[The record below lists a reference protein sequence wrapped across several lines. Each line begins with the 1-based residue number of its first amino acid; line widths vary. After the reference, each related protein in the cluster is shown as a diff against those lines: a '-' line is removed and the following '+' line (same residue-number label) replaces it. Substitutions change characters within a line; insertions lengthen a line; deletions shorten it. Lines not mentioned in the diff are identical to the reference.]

1 LNLFFQNEPSSSP
14 VPFEGSLAPSPDIE
28 FAFSVLFA
36 APLALA
42 LALGKNNANML
53 LKIKFQQGNF
63 VAKLEFN

>member
-1 LNLFFQNEPSSSP
+1 MNQAAAP
-14 VPFEGSLAPSPDIE
+14 VPFEGSLAPSLDIE
-28 FAFSVLFA
+28 LAFSVLFV

>member
-1 LNLFFQNEPSSSP
+1 MNQTAAP

-28 FAFSVLFA
+28 LAFSVLFA

-42 LALGKNNANML
+42 LALGKNNVNML
-53 LKIKFQQGNF
+53 LKITFQQGNF